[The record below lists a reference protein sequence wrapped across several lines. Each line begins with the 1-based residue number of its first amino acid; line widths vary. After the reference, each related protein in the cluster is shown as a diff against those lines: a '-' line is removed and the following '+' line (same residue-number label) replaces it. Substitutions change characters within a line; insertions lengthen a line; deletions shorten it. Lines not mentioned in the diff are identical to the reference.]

1 MNQKIKKMSVAAMLC
16 ALAFLSVF
24 VFRIK
29 VQFLTYDVKDA
40 ILAIASLILGPVYG
54 VASAAVVTLIE
65 FLTVSETGVY
75 GLIMNFASSGT
86 FALTCGLIYR
96 FRRTYGGAVAANLS
110 SVFSVTAVM
119 MLMNLWITPVFMGAP
134 RQAVIDMI
142 PSLLLPFNLLKA
154 GMNAAIT
161 LAIYKPFVTG
171 LRKAHLLPDEG
182 GDAYRFNKRSVVTI
196 VLSALAAAVILV
208 VMLVVMNGQF
218 QWLKG

>member
-1 MNQKIKKMSVAAMLC
+1 MNQRVKKISVAAMLC

-29 VQFLTYDVKDA
+29 VQFLTYDAKDA
-40 ILAIASLILGPVYG
+40 ILAITSLLFGPIYG
-54 VASAAVVTLIE
+54 VASAALVE
-65 FLTVSETGVY
+65 FLTVSDTGVY

-96 FRRTYGGAVAANLS
+96 FRRTYGGAIAAAS
-110 SVFSVTAVM
+110 ASVFSVTAVM
-119 MLMNLWITPVFMGAP
+119 LLMNLWITPLFMGAP

-161 LAIYKPFVTG
+161 LAIYKPFVTA
-171 LRKAHLLPDEG
+171 LRKTRLLTATGE
-182 GDAYRFNKRSVVTI
+182 AYHFNKRSVVTI
-196 VLSALAAAVILV
+196 VLSVLVAAG
-208 VMLVVMNGQF
+208 VMVTMLLVMNGQF
-218 QWLKG
+218 QWVRF